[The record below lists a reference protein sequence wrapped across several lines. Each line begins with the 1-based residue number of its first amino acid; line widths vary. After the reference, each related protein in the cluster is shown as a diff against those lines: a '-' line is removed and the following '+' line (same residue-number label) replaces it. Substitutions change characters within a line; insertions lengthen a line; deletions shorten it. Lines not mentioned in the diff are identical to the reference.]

1 MTFVA
6 MERGETMDELIS
18 RKRAIQAA
26 IKGADPYYADS
37 IEDEINGVPSVGKC
51 FVAEDILKWLLLYHA
66 QTIKLMGRYRPSE
79 VITWVINDMTKT
91 LFNEGEQD
99 G

>member
-1 MTFVA
+1 
-6 MERGETMDELIS
+6 MDDMIS
-18 RKRAIQAA
+18 RQKAIDALGEKPLAWEQGEYEEGLQTQWESDVEA
-26 IKGADPYYADS
+26 IKAL
-37 IEDEINGVPSVGKC
+37 PSVGKC

-66 QTIKLMGRYRPSE
+66 QAIKLMGRYRPSE

>member
-1 MTFVA
+1 MIIA
-6 MERGETMDELIS
+6 LGQKGIMMDELIS
-18 RKRAIQAA
+18 RKKAIQAA

-37 IEDEINGVPSVGKC
+37 IEDEINRVPSVGKC
-51 FVAEDILKWLLLYHA
+51 FVAEDIIKWLLGYYI
-66 QTIKLMGRYRPSE
+66 QTLKLRGRYPPHE

>member
-1 MTFVA
+1 
-6 MERGETMDELIS
+6 MDELIS
-18 RKRAIQAA
+18 RKKAIQAA

-66 QTIKLMGRYRPSE
+66 QAIKLMGRYRPSE